1 MLIETIVGP
10 RARQSKNPALI
21 GGFLVREA
29 YASKAVA
36 GPPDGE
42 SDAKEQ
48 RVNPLPLAN
57 V

>member
-1 MLIETIVGP
+1 
-10 RARQSKNPALI
+10 LI

-36 GPPDGE
+36 GSPDGE